1 MAIANESPNESQ
13 DRFRTVNFCSEDLST
28 LVQKRKKIFDIFCFH
43 KQHGNED
50 LDLDSAQFVK
60 DLALD
65 MIVLTKFNIYN
76 VA

>member
-1 MAIANESPNESQ
+1 MAIANETPNESQ
-13 DRFRTVNFCSEDLST
+13 DRFRTDNFCSEDLST
-28 LVQKRKKIFDIFCFH
+28 LVQKRKKIFDICFH

-65 MIVLTKFNIYN
+65 RLY
-76 VA
+76 